1 MRDTVILQVK
11 DVNKRFSGLTALSD
25 VSFETETGMIKG
37 LIGPN
42 GAGKTTLFNIITGVF
57 PPDEGEIFC
66 FGQDIS
72 RKRPEDIAC
81 RGVSRTFQQ
90 PHLFNTLTVW
100 ENVMIGRHQ
109 KTGAEF
115 SACGFQTPQARS
127 EERKIRR
134 RALEYLNLFGLAD
147 KRDRIA
153 RSLPLGEQRYV
164 EVARALATEP
174 KLILL
179 DEPTAGLNDHETD
192 QFRETVFKIRDLG
205 ITLLV
210 IEHHMK
216 FIMNVCDEIVVLNF
230 GAKIAEGKP
239 EAIRNSTKVI
249 EAYLGVDEEID

>member
-1 MRDTVILQVK
+1 M
-11 DVNKRFSGLTALSD
+11 
-25 VSFETETGMIKG
+25 
-37 LIGPN
+37 
-42 GAGKTTLFNIITGVF
+42 
-57 PPDEGEIFC
+57 
-66 FGQDIS
+66 
-72 RKRPEDIAC
+72 
-81 RGVSRTFQQ
+81 
-90 PHLFNTLTVW
+90 
-100 ENVMIGRHQ
+100 
-109 KTGAEF
+109 
-115 SACGFQTPQARS
+115 
-127 EERKIRR
+127 
-134 RALEYLNLFGLAD
+134 NLFGLAD

-230 GAKIAEGKP
+230 GVKIAEGKP
-239 EAIRNSTKVI
+239 EVIQNSTKVI
-249 EAYLGVDEEID
+249 EAYLGVEEEID